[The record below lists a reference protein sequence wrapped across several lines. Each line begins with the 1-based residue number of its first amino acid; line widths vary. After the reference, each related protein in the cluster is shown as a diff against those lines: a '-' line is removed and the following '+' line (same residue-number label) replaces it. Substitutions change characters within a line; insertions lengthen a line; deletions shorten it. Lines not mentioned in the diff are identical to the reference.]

1 MGIPTS
7 IKTLLSGQ
15 VVEWAR
21 IEFKETWD
29 PEASL
34 KTICAFAN
42 DIDNWG
48 GGYLIIGVKDNQGE
62 PDSLP
67 GVPFEKIDAYQK
79 DMLNKCKRIQPE
91 YIPITEV
98 VEYQGK
104 HFIVVWAPG
113 GSNRPYSSPRNMAK
127 DCKERI
133 YWIRKMSSTIM
144 PSDEKNKDL
153 YDLAN
158 NVPFDD
164 RVNHQ
169 AELSDMN
176 ITLIQQY
183 LREVGSNLYQETGL
197 RDFARLCRDMNLN
210 SELPEYPKPKNVGL
224 MFFCLEPD
232 KFFPYAQIDVVQF
245 PDDLGGD
252 QIIEQTFK
260 GPLHQQLRDALRYI
274 RNVVITEYVQK
285 LPDVAEANRF
295 FNYPYAAIEEALSNA
310 VYHKGYD
317 IREPIEVRVLP
328 DRIEIVSHP
337 GADRSISIEN
347 LKNYRAASRRYRNR
361 RIGEFLKELHLTEGR
376 NTGFQKIIRAL
387 KANGSPMPIF
397 ETDEDRTYFLTTI
410 LIHPAFMESND
421 NGNDNRNDNR
431 NDTEMLT
438 DNEQLVLN
446 AIQMDA
452 TITMEKM
459 AALLGISKATVARA
473 TRSLREKDIIDR
485 QGSTK
490 KGKWVVLK

>member
-7 IKTLLSGQ
+7 IKTLLSGR

-48 GGYLIIGVKDNQGE
+48 GGYLVIGVKDNQGE

-98 VEYQGK
+98 IEYQGK

-133 YWIRKMSSTIM
+133 YWIRKQ
-144 PSDEKNKDL
+144 KKDL

-183 LREVGSNLYQETGL
+183 LREVGSNLYQETGQ

-232 KFFPYAQIDVVQF
+232 KFFPYAQIDIVQF

-295 FNYPYAAIEEALSNA
+295 FNYPYAAIEESLSNA

-410 LIHPAFMESND
+410 LIHPAFVESND

-431 NDTEMLT
+431 NDTETLT

-446 AIQMDA
+446 AIRMDA

-473 TRSLREKDIIDR
+473 TKSLREKSILDR
-485 QGSTK
+485 EGSTK

>member
-1 MGIPTS
+1 MP
-7 IKTLLSGQ
+7 
-15 VVEWAR
+15 A
-21 IEFKETWD
+21 
-29 PEASL
+29 PA
-34 KTICAFAN
+34 
-42 DIDNWG
+42 
-48 GGYLIIGVKDNQGE
+48 GYGMTV
-62 PDSLP
+62 
-67 GVPFEKIDAYQK
+67 
-79 DMLNKCKRIQPE
+79 M
-91 YIPITEV
+91 
-98 VEYQGK
+98 
-104 HFIVVWAPG
+104 
-113 GSNRPYSSPRNMAK
+113 
-127 DCKERI
+127 
-133 YWIRKMSSTIM
+133 
-144 PSDEKNKDL
+144 
-153 YDLAN
+153 
-158 NVPFDD
+158 
-164 RVNHQ
+164 
-169 AELSDMN
+169 
-176 ITLIQQY
+176 
-183 LREVGSNLYQETGL
+183 
-197 RDFARLCRDMNLN
+197 
-210 SELPEYPKPKNVGL
+210 NVGL

-410 LIHPAFMESND
+410 LIHPAFAESND

-431 NDTEMLT
+431 NDTETLT

-485 QGSTK
+485 KGSTK